1 MRAFAMEWIVPA
13 ARGIRAARTV
23 ALTVAALAVLS
34 QAAARPAQAEPPA
47 HRLGAQF
54 RYGAFSND
62 NDLRDVLAYWAG
74 RHAHVQLEY
83 WDFVRGEDQFRPEVG
98 VTFRDARRSSY
109 LVQWR
114 HENHHERYTFGTD
127 QILADHWVGRLEA
140 SPIVGEGRTD
150 WVLGGGLDYYWHSY
164 NFAQITLIRDPRS
177 GGLWV
182 LPMRVRLANER
193 NDWVQLGVAPA
204 SERTWGWSVDAKL
217 RIVRAGIE
225 RNSRYDFTDLDNVM
239 MTLGVEFELPRP

>member
-1 MRAFAMEWIVPA
+1 MRRLAVS
-13 ARGIRAARTV
+13 ARV
-23 ALTVAALAVLS
+23 ALVVLSLAAALP
-34 QAAARPAQAEPPA
+34 ARAEPPA

-54 RYGAFSND
+54 RYGSFSND

-98 VTFRDARRSSY
+98 VHFRDARRSTY
-109 LVQWR
+109 LIQWR
-114 HENHHERYTFGTD
+114 HEKRRERYTFGTD
-127 QILADHWVGRLEA
+127 QVLGGPWVGRLEA

-150 WVLGGGLDYYWHSY
+150 WVLSGGFDFYWRSY
-164 NFAQITLIRDPRS
+164 NFAQVTLIRDPRS

-193 NDWVQLGVAPA
+193 NDWVQFGVAPA
-204 SERTWGWSVDAKL
+204 SERTWGWSADAKL
-217 RIVRAGIE
+217 HVVRFGIE

-239 MTLGVEFELPRP
+239 VTLGVEYELPRP